1 MAIAHESREAGSALD
16 VQDAV
21 SGGRHTLVLSGEL
34 DMESVPR
41 LQRLVVH
48 LCADGAREI
57 AMDLSKLRFMDSTGL
72 HAILAAQIVCRD
84 HGTGFM
90 LTPPRG
96 AVRRVFE
103 LTGMMDALPFEA

>member
-1 MAIAHESREAGSALD
+1 
-16 VQDAV
+16 
-21 SGGRHTLVLSGEL
+21 
-34 DMESVPR
+34 MESGPS

-57 AMDLSKLRFMDSTGL
+57 ALDLSKLEFMDSTGL
-72 HAILAAQIVCRD
+72 NAILSTQSVCRD

-90 LTPPRG
+90 LTPPLG

-103 LTGMMDALPFEA
+103 VTGMMDALPFVA